1 MTTAH
6 RPMTPAEAWLDR
18 AVRSEPR
25 PGLWVAL
32 CALALGG
39 LGLFAG
45 PVTAILGLLFGAVIG
60 LLLGT
65 ALDAL
70 VKVPLS
76 LAYCTLRVV
85 GWARSRNEGP
95 RSK

>member
-32 CALALGG
+32 CGRHG
-39 LGLFAG
+39 E
-45 PVTAILGLLFGAVIG
+45 IG
-60 LLLGT
+60 R
-65 ALDAL
+65 AH
-70 VKVPLS
+70 V
-76 LAYCTLRVV
+76 
-85 GWARSRNEGP
+85 
-95 RSK
+95 